1 MMRSDIEPT
10 QALLQDFQAAAE
22 NVSAAVSRVQS
33 MEEAISYTMDL
44 CESKEACQ
52 LLVSGCER
60 QLSNPAEKLC
70 DRQQSKV
77 LAAPLIPEEDTH
89 FMGTL
94 CAQSRVRLVREGLRD
109 HLAGIDMGFTIADF
123 GIAETGT
130 LVIDSSSEDVRLAT
144 MVSEVHVVVLPAS
157 RIRETSHDLEEE
169 LRDRFGT
176 TPNYYA
182 FITGAS
188 RTADI
193 ERVLALGVHGPL
205 ELHIL
210 VLEDD

>member
-1 MMRSDIEPT
+1 MEEPH
-10 QALLQDFQAAAE
+10 ALLTVFQTAAE
-22 NVSAAVSRVQS
+22 NVSAVVYRVPS
-33 MEEAISYTMDL
+33 MDAAISYALTV
-44 CESKEACQ
+44 CEKKEACQ
-52 LLVSGCER
+52 LLVSGCEGR
-60 QLSNPAEKLC
+60 LSRTAEKLC
-70 DRQQSKV
+70 DSKQSKV
-77 LAAPLIPEEDTH
+77 IAAPMISEADYQE
-89 FMGTL
+89 MASM
-94 CAQSRVRLVREGLRD
+94 CAQQGVYLVREGLRD

-144 MVSEVHVVVLPAS
+144 MISEIHVVVLPAG
-157 RIRETSHDLEEE
+157 RIRKTSFDLEEE
-169 LRDRFGT
+169 LRGLFGT
-176 TPNYYA
+176 APNYYA

>member
-1 MMRSDIEPT
+1 MVEPH
-10 QALLQDFQAAAE
+10 ALMTAFQTAAE
-22 NVSAAVSRVQS
+22 NVSAVVYRVPS
-33 MEEAISYTMDL
+33 MVAALSYAMTV
-44 CESKEACQ
+44 CENKEACQ
-52 LLVSGCER
+52 LLVSGCENR
-60 QLSNPAEKLC
+60 LSVPAEKLC
-70 DRQQSKV
+70 DSKRTKV
-77 LAAPLIPEEDTH
+77 LAAPRMTEDDIS

-94 CAQSRVRLVREGLRD
+94 CAQSSVRLVREGLRD
-109 HLAGIDMGFTIADF
+109 HLAGIDMGLTIADY

-144 MVSEVHVVVLPAS
+144 MISEVHVAVLPAG
-157 RIRETSHDLEEE
+157 RIRKTAFDLEEE
-169 LRDRFGT
+169 LRDRFVN